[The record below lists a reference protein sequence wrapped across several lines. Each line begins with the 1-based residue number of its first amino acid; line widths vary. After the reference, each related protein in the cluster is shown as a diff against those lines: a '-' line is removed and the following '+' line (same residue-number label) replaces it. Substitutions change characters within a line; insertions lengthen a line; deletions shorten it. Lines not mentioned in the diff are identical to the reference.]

1 MFLPWYLPSTI
12 SISFEKSL
20 VVASNKVKKR
30 LKRLTTIQGII
41 FFNVAKLVKKPIHFM
56 LQP

>member
-20 VVASNKVKKR
+20 VVASNNVKKR

-41 FFNVAKLVKKPIHFM
+41 LLM
-56 LQP
+56 LQN